1 MHIYIACI
9 GLTRQIKLAELLE
22 IWTKDG
28 FSLFHL
34 GGGFPVITC
43 SIGGASRRLSRSD
56 FANTNQELT

>member
-1 MHIYIACI
+1 MNQGRIFTI
-9 GLTRQIKLAELLE
+9 
-22 IWTKDG
+22 
-28 FSLFHL
+28 SLG

>member
-1 MHIYIACI
+1 MHIYIA
-9 GLTRQIKLAELLE
+9 LVLLIKLSSQSFLRYEPR
-22 IWTKDG
+22 TD
-28 FSLFHL
+28 FHYFTW